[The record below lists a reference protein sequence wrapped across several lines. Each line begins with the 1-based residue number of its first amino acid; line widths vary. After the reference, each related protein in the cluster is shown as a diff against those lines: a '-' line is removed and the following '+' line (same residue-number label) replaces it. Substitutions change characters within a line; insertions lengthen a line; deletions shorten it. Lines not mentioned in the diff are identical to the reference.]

1 MSREADVPAVG
12 CVVVSVAAS
21 SANLGPGFD
30 CVGLALELRD
40 TVEVRARHALDP
52 SSPRTSVR
60 VEGAGAGAVPTD
72 ARHLVAA
79 TVRAG
84 LADLVPGMTAL
95 DLRLTCTNAI
105 PHGQGL
111 GSSATAV
118 VAGLL
123 AAWTLVH
130 GDEHTGSEDGD
141 TGHGGHGDDVARGA
155 RDRCEW
161 LVDRSSAAEGHGDN
175 AAASVLGGAVAAWSE
190 GGRFRAVRLD
200 LDPSLQLVTCVPGE
214 TLATEI
220 ARALLP
226 AQVPHADA
234 AFTGARTILLTE
246 ALRGRRD
253 LLLAGTEDRLHQ
265 QQRAG
270 AMPRSH
276 ALLVRLRAAGVA
288 ASVSGAGPALLC
300 LGTDAET
307 VRAVAGPGWTV
318 TGRHPGAPARVEAV
332 SAT

>member
-1 MSREADVPAVG
+1 MSGHATVPAAG

-30 CVGLALELRD
+30 CVGLALDLRD
-40 TVEVRARHALDP
+40 TVQVRARPARDP
-52 SSPRTSVR
+52 ASPSTTVR
-60 VEGAGAGAVPTD
+60 VDGAGAGALPTD
-72 ARHLVAA
+72 ERHLVAA

-84 LADLVPGMTAL
+84 LADLSPGGVAL
-95 DLRLTCTNAI
+95 DLQLTCTNAV

-130 GDEHTGSEDGD
+130 GDEEVADPPGD
-141 TGHGGHGDDVARGA
+141 VPVGPGG
-155 RDRCEW
+155 RCEW

-175 AAASVLGGAVAAWSE
+175 AAASVLGGAVAAWSD

-200 LDPSLQLVTCVPGE
+200 LDPSLELVTCVPSE
-214 TLATEI
+214 TLSTDV

-234 AFTGARTILLTE
+234 AFTGARTILLAE

-253 LLLAGTEDRLHQ
+253 LLLPGTEDRLHQ

-276 ALLVRLRAAGVA
+276 QLLVRLRAAGIA
-288 ASVSGAGPALLC
+288 TSVSGAGPALLC
-300 LGTDAET
+300 LGAAVED

-318 TGRHPGAPARVEAV
+318 TDRLPGAPARVEAV
-332 SAT
+332 SVT